1 MWQYTSSSAAGE
13 VRLLDAFLGLEN
25 SGGTQ
30 GDGDEDEAHSDGEGE
45 E

>member
-1 MWQYTSSSAAGE
+1 MSQYTSSSGPGE

-30 GDGDEDEAHSDGEGE
+30 GDGDDEGGSGGEDEE
-45 E
+45 